1 MDSEIKNLVNQMK
14 VMAKKVGEMHGVADF
29 DKEVIDDLS
38 KFMMYLSASDGI
50 IVPDE
55 AAAISEILGVSITP
69 EDVKKFISEN
79 KIYTEQF
86 ERTVPDTMKKLV
98 SADNEMSNME
108 IEHGQDS
115 SEILMA
121 IYKSIGEEL
130 IGSDGDVDI
139 SEKTDLYIYLTTLD
153 KYLDNNLISRGKVDY
168 KMDRTVKAPAKR

>member
-1 MDSEIKNLVNQMK
+1 MNSEIKGLVDLMK
-14 VMAKKVGEMHGVADF
+14 VMAKKVGEMYGVSDF

-55 AAAISEILGVSITP
+55 AEAIGEILGVKITP
-69 EDVKKFISEN
+69 DDVKKFISEN

-86 ERTVPDTMKKLV
+86 ERTVPETMKKLV
-98 SADNEMSNME
+98 SADNEMAKQNMAAE
-108 IEHGQDS
+108 QDS

-153 KYLDNNLISRGKVDY
+153 KYLDNNLVSRGKVDY
-168 KMDRTVKAPAKR
+168 KMDRTVKAPGKR